1 METKSKEKV
10 TVPLP
15 INADDLWSGVFDN
28 LWEPWWKK
36 LELVADANERTMRV
50 SVWDADAEDYTSTIL
65 TKEVTLQD
73 LADAYGLLL
82 GKGQCHCFGIPL
94 EHDPTEFDACGSDF
108 VLQTAVFGKVVF
120 G

>member
-10 TVPLP
+10 FVPLP

-28 LWEPWWKK
+28 LWEPWWQK
-36 LELVADANERTMRV
+36 LEVVEGNERTMKVTSWDPAAEHYERV
-50 SVWDADAEDYTSTIL
+50 HL
-65 TKEVTLQD
+65 TREVTLQD

-82 GKGQCHCFGIPL
+82 GKGQCHCYGIPL